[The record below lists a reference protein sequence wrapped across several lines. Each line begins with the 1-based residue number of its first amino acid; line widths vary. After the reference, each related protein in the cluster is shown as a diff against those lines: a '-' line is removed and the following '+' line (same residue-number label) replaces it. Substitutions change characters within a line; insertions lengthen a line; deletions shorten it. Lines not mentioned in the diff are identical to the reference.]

1 MRSLRN
7 LAVLSLMLVALVG
20 AATPAPAAESY
31 DSCSGFIDTIPAT
44 ITTQGTWCLQ
54 HNLTSSS
61 TGIHAVDI
69 QADNVT
75 IDCNGFKI
83 GNVPAG
89 INTSSIGIFADNRA
103 DITVRRCTI
112 LGFHD
117 GINIDSTNVQN
128 GHLIEDNVLLQNRV
142 NGIIAVGN
150 GAIVRRNRVVNTGGN
165 SSAQASSGIVTS
177 GDVLDNVVDG
187 FFAASGVSD
196 FNSVGIQTSGNGS
209 LVQGNRVR
217 NPVQKGLS
225 PAIGISIAS
234 GTANEIRDNYVVQ
247 GASTSGIAI
256 SCNSEGGARNN
267 VMKNY
272 TTGLGNCDDDGG
284 NVGP

>member
-1 MRSLRN
+1 MRILRN
-7 LAVLSLMLVALVG
+7 LAGVSLMLAALVG
-20 AATPAPAAESY
+20 AATHASAAESF
-31 DSCSGFIDTIPAT
+31 DSCSGFVDAVPAT
-44 ITTQGTWCLQ
+44 ITTQGTWCLR
-54 HNLTSSS
+54 HNLS
-61 TGIHAVDI
+61 TNANGIHAIDI
-69 QADNVT
+69 QADSVT

-89 INTSSIGIFADNRA
+89 IDTTSTGIFADSRA
-103 DITVRRCTI
+103 NIKVRHCSI
-112 LGFHD
+112 VGFHD

-128 GHLIEDNVLLQNRV
+128 GHLIEDNVLSQNRV
-142 NGIIAVGN
+142 NGIVVMG
-150 GAIVRRNRVVNTGGN
+150 GGVIVQRNRVVNTGGN
-165 SSAQASSGIVTS
+165 STSLQSFGIQTS
-177 GDVLDNVVDG
+177 GDVLDNVVDTIV
-187 FFAASGVSD
+187 AASGVSN

-217 NPVQKGLS
+217 NLVQKGIS

-234 GTANEIRDNYVVQ
+234 GTANEMRDNYVVQ
-247 GASTSGIAI
+247 GTSTSGIAI